1 MGAAE
6 TKILQNKTD
15 MEFDEHPLHKEI
27 QELKVVVEVL
37 KKEVEEANAER
48 VDLTRKFNDRNEKY
62 YRLKQKMRQQ
72 KEDMQDQFNAV
83 QEEVLY
89 KRYEG
94 MNYYLLY
101 KQTFV
106 IVRGSI
112 ISSELFKLMS
122 SSSLLMNYI
131 YF

>member
-15 MEFDEHPLHKEI
+15 MEVDEHPLHKEI

-94 MNYYLLY
+94 MNDYLLY

>member
-15 MEFDEHPLHKEI
+15 MEVDENPLRKEI

>member
-15 MEFDEHPLHKEI
+15 MEVDEHPLCKEI

>member
-1 MGAAE
+1 
-6 TKILQNKTD
+6 
-15 MEFDEHPLHKEI
+15 MEVDEHPLRKEI

-94 MNYYLLY
+94 MNDYLLY

>member
-15 MEFDEHPLHKEI
+15 MEVDEHPLCKEI

-37 KKEVEEANAER
+37 KKEVEEANADR

>member
-15 MEFDEHPLHKEI
+15 MEVDEHPLRKEI